1 MKIIALPASCAAIY
15 SAYQLHL
22 SLYAQ
27 AGYQLAVAQ
36 TKDGTRNGVK
46 GDVGLRYAWWGR
58 FAAERWPG
66 IFPCQLERSDF

>member
-1 MKIIALPASCAAIY
+1 MKIIALPASCAAIL

-27 AGYQLAVAQ
+27 AGYQFAVAQ

-46 GDVGLRYAWWGR
+46 GDVGLRYAW
-58 FAAERWPG
+58 
-66 IFPCQLERSDF
+66 

>member
-1 MKIIALPASCAAIY
+1 VPRRARMKIIALPASCAAIL

-27 AGYQLAVAQ
+27 AGYQFAVAQ

-46 GDVGLRYAWWGR
+46 GDVGLRYAW
-58 FAAERWPG
+58 
-66 IFPCQLERSDF
+66 